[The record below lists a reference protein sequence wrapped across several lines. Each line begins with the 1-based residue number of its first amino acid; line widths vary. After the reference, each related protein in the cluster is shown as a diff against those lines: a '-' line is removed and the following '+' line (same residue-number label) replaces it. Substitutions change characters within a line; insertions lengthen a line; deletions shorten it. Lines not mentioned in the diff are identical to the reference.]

1 MINWNNLDTLA
12 AFKELK
18 ETPLVDLNKVM
29 SGEAGAERV
38 KTYNIP
44 MAEGLNYNFAAKK
57 VDDTT
62 LKALEKLAIE
72 AELSDKF
79 AALYNGEVVNTGE
92 NRLVLHHM
100 TRGQLGEAVNAD
112 GVDKRTFY
120 TTQQKRIAEFAD
132 KVHNGA
138 ITNGAGEKFTTV
150 VQIGIGGSDLGPRA
164 MYIALENWAKKNNS
178 FKMEAHFISNVDPD
192 DASAVLASI
201 DVAHSLFILVSK
213 SGTTLE
219 TLTNESFVKNALKEA
234 QLPPE
239 TPYHL
244 CRKVHNE
251 VL

>member
-112 GVDKRTFY
+112 GVDKRI
-120 TTQQKRIAEFAD
+120 Q
-132 KVHNGA
+132 HNRSVSLNLL
-138 ITNGAGEKFTTV
+138 T
-150 VQIGIGGSDLGPRA
+150 R
-164 MYIALENWAKKNNS
+164 YIMVLLL
-178 FKMEAHFISNVDPD
+178 M
-192 DASAVLASI
+192 VLARS
-201 DVAHSLFILVSK
+201 SQLLFRLVS
-213 SGTTLE
+213 
-219 TLTNESFVKNALKEA
+219 V
-234 QLPPE
+234 
-239 TPYHL
+239 
-244 CRKVHNE
+244 E
-251 VL
+251 VI